1 MKGAAMKIFLR
12 KRAQSLL
19 EYAMLIMIVS
29 AALVAMYVYMQ
40 RSVNARFK
48 QVQTELD
55 ETKR

>member
-1 MKGAAMKIFLR
+1 MKIFL
-12 KRAQSLL
+12 KDRAQSLL
-19 EYAMLIMIVS
+19 EYAMLIMIIS

>member
-1 MKGAAMKIFLR
+1 MSIFLK

-19 EYAMLIMIVS
+19 EYAMLIMVIS
-29 AALVAMYVYMQ
+29 AALIAMYVYMQ

-48 QVQTELD
+48 QLQVELE